1 MTSSCKCQLSE
12 NLALF
17 DVTFNCDSD
26 VFRAKIQGT
35 EKFNASFFV
44 EKIDKYLRR
53 QPGISINLNGA
64 NYTVSLWKETNEE
77 STEDVPVA
85 AIVGACL
92 ASLIVLGVICFLVF
106 LHRRNGRDRSSSES
120 QVTTVAKRWKEPD
133 KAEKRRLS
141 TVTIVFRS

>member
-1 MTSSCKCQLSE
+1 MSSCKCE

-35 EKFNASFFV
+35 EKFDASFFV
-44 EKIDKYLRR
+44 EKIDKYLRP
-53 QPGISINLNGA
+53 PGISINLNGA
-64 NYTVSLWKETNEE
+64 NYTVSIWKETNEE